1 MLADLSNNCSKEY
14 SFSDFGEVSS
24 VIFEFE
30 SVWERFVVKNTA
42 LLTLL
47 LLVKYLKNFW
57 IIGLLITSG
66 IVVFSLISNV
76 ASDALIPLLVV
87 LAERIARI
95 SNIFGAS
102 QARHMDTVKKSVR
115 NVDIL
120 GAVHSKMP
128 CHILILLL
136 QNCFRSA
143 EKESFFLNTV
153 KVQLLNSQENLKYKH
168 FFTEFPIWHVT
179 ILKLTCKIHFFIT
192 PFMKS

>member
-14 SFSDFGEVSS
+14 SFSDFWEVSS
-24 VIFEFE
+24 VIFELE

-87 LAERIARI
+87 LAEIIARI

-120 GAVHSKMP
+120 VLFIQR
-128 CHILILLL
+128 C
-136 QNCFRSA
+136 
-143 EKESFFLNTV
+143 
-153 KVQLLNSQENLKYKH
+153 
-168 FFTEFPIWHVT
+168 HVT
-179 ILKLTCKIHFFIT
+179 YLSCYYKIVFAVLKRNHSSWIQWRSSYLTPKKTLNISIFSQNFQYDMSQ
-192 PFMKS
+192 F